1 MNFCPSGCIFCSLYM
16 AMSKIHNSICIF
28 IPMLHLLG
36 EILVLLV
43 TNQSLAC
50 GKKSNRLVCCS
61 WWVGFLCIYS
71 SQTLGAGVTEY
82 VPLRLAQFHLWSGF
96 VNCNRSTS
104 CRVFDVSF
112 LLLALLS
119 VTCGILCDLSLLI
132 FLLSISLVAGLCL
145 WLSWI
150 SLAYLMWVL
159 CADSTHMKVPSIASC
174 LFMLA
179 YIW

>member
-1 MNFCPSGCIFCSLYM
+1 MYLYPDT
-16 AMSKIHNSICIF
+16 SSVGEDFGFISYESITC
-28 IPMLHLLG
+28 LWK
-36 EILVLLV
+36 EKQQ
-43 TNQSLAC
+43 T
-50 GKKSNRLVCCS
+50 CCW
-61 WWVGFLCIYS
+61 WWVDFLCIYS
-71 SQTLGAGVTEY
+71 SQRLRAGVTEC

-104 CRVFDVSF
+104 RRVFDVSF

-132 FLLSISLVAGLCL
+132 FLLLISLVAGLCL

-150 SLAYLMWVL
+150 FLTYLMWVL
-159 CADSTHMKVPSIASC
+159 CADSTHMKVPSIAFC
-174 LFMLA
+174 LFMLV